1 MWTRQFESRLKGWN
15 DLRTNCLGVDLEPCL
30 QKINRFWMG
39 SPWQP
44 YYLHWDDQKTWPDPW
59 QLLADDIY
67 CDLARSLGIVY
78 TILLLDRID
87 IGAVEIVETD
97 QGNLVLV
104 QSGKYILNWNPDTIV
119 NNPSTEIKVT
129 RSLDSSKLVH
139 LLG

>member
-1 MWTRQFESRLKGWN
+1 MWIRQFETRLKGWN
-15 DLRTNCLGVDLEPCL
+15 DLRSNCQNLDMEPCL
-30 QKINRFWMG
+30 EKINHYWMN

-78 TILLLDRID
+78 TILLLDRTD
-87 IGAVEIVETD
+87 IGSIEIAETD
-97 QGNLVLV
+97 QSNLVLV
-104 QSGKYILNWNPDTIV
+104 QRGKYILNWNPDTIV
-119 NNPSTEIKVT
+119 NNPSTEIRVT
-129 RSLDSSKLVH
+129 RSLDSIKLVH